1 MEPSEV
7 VKQTLHFSK
16 VTFDNT
22 FNAMLLLQE
31 QAQRIS
37 DFYVNQM
44 LGFPQ
49 EGKRIVDTWMGAC
62 KDNREEFKGALE
74 KNYEIF
80 VSLFNE
86 VEKERTN

>member
-7 VKQTLHFSK
+7 AKQTLHFSK

-31 QAQRIS
+31 QVQRII
-37 DFYVNQM
+37 DLYFNQ
-44 LGFPQ
+44 LPVFPQ

-62 KDNREEFKGALE
+62 RDNREDCKGTLE

-80 VSLFNE
+80 MSFFNE
-86 VEKERTN
+86 VEKESTN

>member
-7 VKQTLHFSK
+7 AKQTLQFSK

-31 QAQRIS
+31 QAQRII
-37 DFYVNQM
+37 DLYVNQM
-44 LGFPQ
+44 PVFSQ

-62 KDNREEFKGALE
+62 KDNREEFKEALE

-80 VSLFNE
+80 ISLFNE
-86 VEKERTN
+86 VEEESTN